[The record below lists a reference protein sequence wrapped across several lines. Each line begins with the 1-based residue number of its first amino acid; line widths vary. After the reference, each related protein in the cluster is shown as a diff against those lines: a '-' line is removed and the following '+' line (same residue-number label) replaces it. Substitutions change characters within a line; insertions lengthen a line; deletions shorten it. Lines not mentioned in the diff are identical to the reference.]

1 MKALL
6 IVPVAV
12 LAAALSF
19 LIAGCGADEATSA
32 GPVPSVEEQTETAT
46 EPVETTAE
54 EGDSETGSEEAD
66 EGPSGTV
73 TYQAWFAEGDTLFVT
88 YRSQERTPRVGSAA
102 LEALLRGP
110 DEFEQGYGLS
120 SAIPEGTQLLGLR
133 VEDGIAYVDLTS
145 EFESGGG
152 TLSMQMRL
160 AQVVYTL
167 AQFPTVEGVLFSLDG
182 KQVDV
187 IGGEGI
193 IVDQPLR
200 RRDFRELLPAILVTS
215 PALGQTVGNPV
226 VIRGSANVFEA
237 NVSVEVLDA
246 SGQEIASTYTTATC
260 GTGCR
265 GTFVVSLEY
274 EVDEEQDGT
283 LVVHDDDAAGTGT
296 FPHEV
301 RIPVR
306 LTPGA

>member
-6 IVPVAV
+6 LVPVAV
-12 LAAALSF
+12 LAAALGF
-19 LIAGCGADEATSA
+19 LIAGCGADEATPA
-32 GPVPSVEEQTETAT
+32 GPVPSVEDQADTTT

-54 EGDSETGSEEAD
+54 EGDGQTGSAEGEE
-66 EGPSGTV
+66 EPSGTV
-73 TYQAWFAEGDTLFVT
+73 TYQVWFAEGETLFVT
-88 YRSQERTPRVGSAA
+88 YRSQDRTPRVGSAA

-133 VEDGIAYVDLTS
+133 IEDGIAYVDLTS

-182 KQVDV
+182 EQVDV

-193 IVDQPLR
+193 VVDQPLR
-200 RRDFRELLPAILVTS
+200 RRDFRELVPAILVTS

-246 SGQEIASTYTTATC
+246 SGQEIASTFTTATC

-265 GTFVVSLEY
+265 GTFAVSLEY
-274 EVDEEQDGT
+274 EVDEEQDGM